1 MQEPIYLED
10 QAMRNAYDLV
20 MNVTTL
26 TKILDSGQ
34 QYLYFP
40 FDPTKPEKKDIENM
54 LRYFE
59 WQEEYNKCIKL
70 NEYLKTM

>member
-34 QYLYFP
+34 DYLYFP
-40 FDPTKPEKKDIENM
+40 FDPNNPKKKDIKDM
-54 LRYFE
+54 LKYFE
-59 WQEEYNKCIKL
+59 WQEEYDKCIKL
-70 NEYLKTM
+70 KEHLKTM

>member
-10 QAMRNAYDLV
+10 QAMRNGYDLV

-34 QYLYFP
+34 DYLYFP
-40 FDPTKPEKKDIENM
+40 FDPNNPEKKDIKDM
-54 LRYFE
+54 LKYFE
-59 WQEEYNKCIKL
+59 WQEEYDKCIKL
-70 NEYLKTM
+70 KEHLKTM